1 MTFCSVWV
9 NVKHS
14 LFGGSS
20 YNCRRQEAA
29 WSENW
34 DSDEESEGENAQ
46 PWRFWRRFSLRR
58 GDKGKRDLLHREDD
72 EKYDASHKLFPDE
85 NCKRTNSLKPPP
97 KPPRLFLFRSSSIST
112 PRSSFVGPPD
122 RNSFVMSQAYQSS
135 RARDSN
141 VPTAHVVPVQKE
153 NGTISKQLVNNNN
166 IQNEIQKPDDEKP
179 LINEFDTIM
188 LGSPYSSSKIK
199 IVTPDLNPRRTIGR
213 SRKMS
218 VDVSSSDSHRLV
230 IQNASEL
237 LCQTLDPTIL
247 LDELSEKQ
255 VVSAIDYQAFKGHP
269 DRRLVCESLMQSL
282 MEGTLSQFTSFCD
295 VLKSKLTYED
305 IAVILDVMK
314 ETYDI
319 IFNIPVTGVC
329 STGIPDEDKSITFE
343 IGYFNNQLGKLK
355 PLVQLEKARDYKRYS
370 RDSMLLKRSS
380 RISYM
385 SSSSDTTLIDEVA
398 GLDLSVPMINISISG
413 YSLRGSRAKAVATL
427 IEKYDCILE
436 LHVGK
441 TQMQG
446 ADIGTLAV
454 GLPKSN
460 ISVLDL
466 RLNSVGNDGAK
477 LLSCFLQK
485 NASIKNL
492 NLSSTG
498 VDSDGFKNICEALKH
513 STCINELDF
522 SFLEVADSGCI
533 AIGNMLK
540 QNRSLTK
547 LRLRSANISWIGCGI
562 LFEGVQQSKTLIE
575 LDMSRNFIG
584 DDGIEMMCRH
594 LNDKTSLLELNLENC
609 GITAS
614 GCSLLA
620 DVIQSYKT
628 IKNLDLSS
636 NFIAD
641 SGISKLAA
649 SLERNKSIKT
659 LGLNMCGITNDGFS
673 KLLDV
678 LECNP
683 TITLMK
689 LCYNRLGREFTN
701 PAAASDD
708 LRYRV
713 RIVTSSNPK
722 LKLLLWGN
730 AFDDA

>member
-1 MTFCSVWV
+1 M
-9 NVKHS
+9 
-14 LFGGSS
+14 GGQLSCAS
-20 YNCRRQEAA
+20 DRYVAKDQDKQPYSKAPLSA
-29 WSENW
+29 ENHV
-34 DSDEESEGENAQ
+34 SESEDENSN

-58 GDKGKRDLLHREDD
+58 SDKGKRDLLHRE
-72 EKYDASHKLFPDE
+72 ELERYDANTRLFPDDQ
-85 NCKRTNSLKPPP
+85 CKRTNSLKPPP
-97 KPPRLFLFRSSSIST
+97 KPPRLFLFRSSTIST
-112 PRSSFVGPPD
+112 PRSSVVGQSD
-122 RNSFVMSQAYQSS
+122 RNSFMMSQAYQSS
-135 RARDSN
+135 RSRDSN

-153 NGTISKQLVNNNN
+153 NGTISEIVPENNN
-166 IQNEIQKPDDEKP
+166 IANEKGIGEEKE
-179 LINEFDTIM
+179 LSNGLDKM
-188 LGSPYSSSKIK
+188 VLGTSKIK
-199 IVTPDLNPRRTIGR
+199 IVTPDLNPRRTIGK

-218 VDVSSSDSHRLV
+218 VDVSSSDSHRLI

-237 LCQTLDPTIL
+237 LCQTLDPTLL
-247 LDELSEKQ
+247 LDELSEKR
-255 VVSAIDYQAFKGHP
+255 VISKIDFQAFKGHP
-269 DRRLVCESLMQSL
+269 DRRLICESLMQSL
-282 MEGTLSQFTSFCD
+282 MEGTYGQFISFCD
-295 VLKSKLTYED
+295 ILKSKENYKD
-305 IAVILDVMK
+305 MVVILDVMK
-314 ETYDI
+314 ETYDV

-329 STGIPDEDKSITFE
+329 STSIPDEDKSITFE
-343 IGYFNNQLGKLK
+343 IGYYNNHLGKLK

-380 RISYM
+380 RVSYM
-385 SSSSDTTLIDEVA
+385 STSSDKTLLDEVA
-398 GLDLSVPMINISISG
+398 GQDQGIPMININISG
-413 YSLRGSRAKAVATL
+413 YSLRGERAKAVAAIL
-427 IEKYDCILE
+427 EKHDCILE

-441 TQMQG
+441 TQMLG
-446 ADIGTLAV
+446 TDIGSLAV
-454 GLPKSN
+454 ALPETSLL
-460 ISVLDL
+460 SVLDL
-466 RLNSVGNDGAK
+466 RLNIIGNEGAK

-485 NASIKNL
+485 NASIKHL

-498 VDSDGFKNICEALKH
+498 IESEGFKSICEALKH
-513 STCINELDF
+513 SGSINELDL

-540 QNRSLTK
+540 QNKSLTK
-547 LRLRSANISWIGCGI
+547 LRLRSANMSWIGCGL

-584 DDGIEMMCRH
+584 DDGMEMMCRH
-594 LNDKTSLLELNLENC
+594 LNDKTCLQDLNLENC

-620 DVIQSYKT
+620 DVILSNKT
-628 IKNLDLSS
+628 IQNLDLSS

-641 SGISKLAA
+641 TGVFKLTA

-689 LCYNRLGREFTN
+689 LCYNRLGREYTN